1 MTFALSPRATEID
14 PRRVRELV
22 DAMLSGEMRTQPL
35 ALWDSDS
42 AAGRLHAYLAR
53 FETPAVTCT
62 VLACPD
68 PVYDAMAMTC
78 RAHSACLCSAAA
90 RCRDHQTEKGAP

>member
-22 DAMLSGEMRTQPL
+22 DAMLSGEMRIQPL

-42 AAGRLHAYLAR
+42 AAGRLHAYLAQ
-53 FETPAVTCT
+53 FETTRETCT
-62 VLACPD
+62 VIGCTD
-68 PVYDAMAMTC
+68 PVYDVAKVC
-78 RAHSACLCSAAA
+78 RAHAACPCGKHQ
-90 RCRDHQTEKGAP
+90 RCALHPLGEGA